1 MMEIDAILGELEQN
15 RGYFPR
21 EAVEA
26 AIERR
31 DEIAPLLLHAIEDA
45 TRHAQ
50 ERGACDDS
58 MLPLYALYLLAQ
70 FRDRR
75 AYPLVVDLC
84 RLPRGILDRLLGDTI
99 TEGLK
104 RIIASVF
111 DGDTAPVKSL
121 VEDSSLDE
129 FVRGAALRSLSI
141 LVHQGTLE
149 RAEVIAYYTEL
160 FRGKFEKEYSHLW
173 NVLVSEAVDL
183 HATTLADDIRAADTA
198 GRLDAW
204 GLGLAEVDAVFAL
217 PEETALSEA
226 REQCRGLI
234 DDTVKE
240 MHWWACF
247 QPKRKSGTNPLPAP
261 PRREH
266 VPVAPSEWKTARN
279 ARCPCGSGKK
289 YKKCCGAG
297 RTDG

>member
-1 MMEIDAILGELEQN
+1 MEIEAILGELEQN

-26 AIERR
+26 AIQRR
-31 DEIAPLLLHAIEDA
+31 EEIAPRLLHAIEDA
-45 TRHAQ
+45 TRHAS
-50 ERGACDDS
+50 EWEDTGRRF
-58 MLPLYALYLLAQ
+58 LLLYAMFLLAQ

-75 AYPLVVDLC
+75 AYPLVVNLC
-84 RLPRGILDRLLGDTI
+84 KLPRDLLDLLLGDTI

-111 DGDTAPVKSL
+111 DGDTAHVKS
-121 VEDSSLDE
+121 VIEDTTLDE
-129 FVRGAALRSLSI
+129 FVRGAALRSLAI
-141 LVHQGTLE
+141 LVRQGTLE

-160 FRGKFEKEYSHLW
+160 FRGKFEKEESHLW

-198 GRLDAW
+198 ARLDAW
-204 GLGLAEVDAVFAL
+204 GLGLAEVDEVFAL

-226 REQCRGLI
+226 RERCRGLI
-234 DDTVKE
+234 DDTVRE

-247 QPKRKSGTNPLPAP
+247 NPEGKSGTKSLPAPP

-266 VPVAPSEWKTARN
+266 VPVAPSEWKTSRN

-289 YKKCCGAG
+289 YKKCCGAK
-297 RTDG
+297 